1 MKNIAGRLAMAASS
15 LALML
20 SLSIS
25 SAFALNLVTNGGFE
39 TGDFSGWIQNGAYMY
54 VSGSNP
60 ASGSYAAALG
70 TAGGLGS
77 LTQSGIHTIPGLEY
91 ELRFNLATS
100 GGVLSEFQ
108 ALVNGHSLL
117 TTTIDSNQPYSYASL
132 IFTADSD
139 LTEIAF
145 LARNDVGAF
154 SLDNVYLDLAPVPEP
169 STLLLLGLG
178 LLGAGFL
185 RKRTLRKV

>member
-39 TGDFSGWIQNGAYMY
+39 TGDFSGWVKNGKYMY
-54 VSGSNP
+54 VLNTNP

-70 TAGGLGS
+70 TAKGLGS
-77 LTQSGIHTIPGLEY
+77 LTQTGLNTLPGLEY

-100 GGVLSEFQ
+100 GGAPSLFI
-108 ALVNGHSLL
+108 AMVNGVTLYSTNIH
-117 TTTIDSNQPYSYASL
+117 SNQPYSTRSL
-132 IFTADSD
+132 NFMAGALPTD
-139 LTEIAF
+139 IAF

-154 SLDNVYLDLAPVPEP
+154 SLDNVSVDLAPIPEP

-185 RKRTLRKV
+185 RKKIQRKV